1 MESMSAMR
9 EKLSLTD
16 SEGSKY
22 SVKDEPIMGDYL
34 LAAKFYTRRVLS
46 MEAIVRTFKLVWRT
60 RKRYE
65 VRDMV
70 NHLVLFSFSDE

>member
-1 MESMSAMR
+1 MESMSAMW

-16 SEGSKY
+16 YEGSKY

>member
-46 MEAIVRTFKLVWRT
+46 MEAIARTFKLV
-60 RKRYE
+60 
-65 VRDMV
+65 
-70 NHLVLFSFSDE
+70 